1 MGDPIT
7 LSVIGAVALTE
18 GIKFL
23 YTQTGEVLKRW
34 SERRKGTEKSTEHSD
49 QTAVVEIKLPEV
61 FEGQLSDPKIHFDVV
76 ERLEPQL
83 RAVREGLSSYA
94 DETYRTDPT
103 DEELVT
109 TLDALRRMLEAV
121 YRQRITF
128 KGEQRP
134 VSGTTI
140 EGAIDVEK
148 VQGDVAAV
156 RARTIKGGKVTGTA
170 KAKEVLAGGELSGVK
185 VDIVE

>member
-23 YTQTGEVLKRW
+23 YAQTGEVLKRW
-34 SERRKGTEKSTEHSD
+34 GERRKATEKSTEHSD
-49 QTAVVEIKLPEV
+49 QTAGVEIKLPEV
-61 FEGQLSDPKIHFDVV
+61 FEGQLSQPRIHFDVV
-76 ERLEPQL
+76 ERLEPDL
-83 RAVREGLSSYA
+83 RAVSQELSLYA
-94 DETYRTDPT
+94 NETDPM
-103 DEELVT
+103 DPANEELLT
-109 TLDALRRMLEAV
+109 RLDALRRMLEAV
-121 YRQRITF
+121 YQQRITF

-140 EGAIDVEK
+140 EGAVDVEK

-156 RARTIKGGKVTGTA
+156 RAGTIKGGTVTGTA
-170 KAKEVLAGGELSGVK
+170 KAKEVLPGGELSGVK
-185 VDIVE
+185 VNIVE